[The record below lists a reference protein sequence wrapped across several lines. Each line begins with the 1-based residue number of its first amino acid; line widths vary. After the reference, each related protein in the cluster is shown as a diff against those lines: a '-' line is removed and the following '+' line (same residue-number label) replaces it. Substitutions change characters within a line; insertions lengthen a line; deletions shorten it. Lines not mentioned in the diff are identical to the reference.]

1 MLVINIHS
9 LSSKIQQPIKLPM
22 QKKKNKKKIA
32 KGGTVVK
39 YLLANAG
46 DAGDVGLIPW
56 LGRSPGGGNG
66 NPLQNSCLRKSMDRG
81 AWRAIVH
88 GVANKSDTIERCGIL
103 LSHKKELL

>member
-22 QKKKNKKKIA
+22 QKKKQKKKQKKIA

-66 NPLQNSCLRKSMDRG
+66 NTLQYSCLDNLMNRG
-81 AWRAIVH
+81 AWWAAVHEVAKSRTQLSTRA
-88 GVANKSDTIERCGIL
+88 
-103 LSHKKELL
+103 

>member
-22 QKKKNKKKIA
+22 QKKKKQKKIA

-66 NPLQNSCLRKSMDRG
+66 NTLQYSCLDNLMNRG
-81 AWRAIVH
+81 AWWAAVHEVAKSRTQLSTRA
-88 GVANKSDTIERCGIL
+88 
-103 LSHKKELL
+103 

>member
-22 QKKKNKKKIA
+22 QKKKKKKIA

-66 NPLQNSCLRKSMDRG
+66 NTLQYSCLDNLMNRG
-81 AWRAIVH
+81 AWWAAVHEVAKSRTQLSTRA
-88 GVANKSDTIERCGIL
+88 
-103 LSHKKELL
+103 